1 MMYFHKVFCRVFP
14 DYTSAAPFCYNPSL
28 FSVSI
33 GLTTRMKLN
42 PGQQQAVEFVQGPCL
57 VLAGAGSGKT
67 RVITNKIAHLIRN
80 VGYQPRQ
87 IAAVT
92 FTNKAA
98 REMKARVAQ
107 TLGRK
112 EAKGLMISTF
122 HTLGLEIIKREYKAL
137 GMKRNFS
144 LFDDQDQLALLKE
157 LTFDHLEEDKELL
170 QQVISQISNWKNAL
184 LTPEQAKGQ
193 AKSERDHTFAECYRR
208 YELHLSSCNV
218 LDFDDLIT
226 KPTLLFARDEEARE
240 RWQQRIRYL
249 LVDEYQDTNTSQYQL
264 VKLLVGKRA
273 YFTVVGDDDQSIY
286 SWRGAQPKNLVLL
299 NEDFPELRVIKL
311 EQNYRSSGCILNA
324 ANILIANNSHVF
336 EKRLFSNL
344 GYGDPLKV
352 IVANNE
358 DHEAERVVGELIAHH
373 FINKTDYKDYAILY
387 RGNHQ
392 SRIFEKMLMQNRIPY
407 RISGGTSFFSRPEIK
422 DLLAYLR
429 VLTNREDDSAF
440 MRIVN
445 TPRRGIGPATI
456 QKLGEWA
463 NVRDKSLYQASF
475 DLGLEQSLSGQGLA
489 ALTNFTGWLAD
500 VEKLVEREP
509 LVAVRDL
516 LHGLDYQSWLFET
529 SASPKA
535 AEMRMKNVDQ
545 LFSWM
550 SEMLEGD
557 DLNEPMTLAQ
567 VVTRFTLRD
576 MMERGEEDE
585 ALDQV
590 QLMTLHASKGLEF
603 PHVFLV
609 GMEEGILPHQSSI
622 DENNVDEE
630 RRLAYVG
637 ITRAQK
643 SLFFTLCRERRQYGE
658 LIRPEHSRF
667 LDELPQDDLRWDDGK
682 KIVKTAEEKQQTGL
696 RGVAGLRAML
706 AKNKE

>member
-1 MMYFHKVFCRVFP
+1 
-14 DYTSAAPFCYNPSL
+14 
-28 FSVSI
+28 
-33 GLTTRMKLN
+33 MKLN
-42 PGQQQAVEFVQGPCL
+42 PGQQQAVEYVQGPCL

-80 VGYQPRQ
+80 TGYQPRQ

-98 REMKARVAQ
+98 REMKERVAQ

-137 GMKRNFS
+137 GMKSNFS
-144 LFDDQDQLALLKE
+144 LFDDQDQIALLKE

-170 QQVISQISNWKNAL
+170 QQLVSQISNWKNAL
-184 LTPEQAKGQ
+184 LTPEQAKGL
-193 AKSERDHTFAECYRR
+193 ARSEREHTFAECYRR
-208 YELHLSSCNV
+208 YELHLNSCNV

-226 KPTLLFARDEEARE
+226 KPTLLFARDEQARE

-286 SWRGAQPKNLVLL
+286 SWRGAQPKNLVQLSK
-299 NEDFPELRVIKL
+299 DFPELRVIKL

-324 ANILIANNSHVF
+324 ANILIANNPHVF
-336 EKRLFSNL
+336 EKQLFSNL
-344 GYGDPLKV
+344 GYGDPMKV
-352 IVANNE
+352 ITANNE

-429 VLTNREDDSAF
+429 VLTNPEDDSAF
-440 MRIVN
+440 LRIVN

-463 NVRDKSLYQASF
+463 NTRDKSLYQASF
-475 DLGLEQSLSGQGLA
+475 DLGLGQTLSGQGLA
-489 ALTNFTGWLAD
+489 ALTNFTGWLAE

-509 LVAVRDL
+509 LIAVRDL

-550 SEMLEGD
+550 AEMLEGD

-576 MMERGEEDE
+576 MMERGEEAE
-585 ALDQV
+585 ELDQV

-603 PHVFLV
+603 PYVFLV

-622 DENNVDEE
+622 DEDNVDEE

-658 LIRPEHSRF
+658 LIRPEPSRF
-667 LDELPQDDLRWDDGK
+667 LYELPQDDLHWDDGK
-682 KIVKTAEEKQQTGL
+682 KEVKTAEEKQQAGL
-696 RGVAGLRAML
+696 RGVAGLKAML
-706 AKNKE
+706 AKKKEENG

>member
-1 MMYFHKVFCRVFP
+1 
-14 DYTSAAPFCYNPSL
+14 
-28 FSVSI
+28 
-33 GLTTRMKLN
+33 MKLN
-42 PGQQQAVEFVQGPCL
+42 PGQQQAVEYVQGPCL

-80 VGYQPRQ
+80 TGYQPRQ

-98 REMKARVAQ
+98 REMKERVAQ

-137 GMKRNFS
+137 GMKNNFS

-170 QQVISQISNWKNAL
+170 QQLVSQISNWKNAL
-184 LTPEQAKGQ
+184 LTPEQAKGL
-193 AKSERDHTFAECYRR
+193 ARSEREHTFAECYRR
-208 YELHLSSCNV
+208 YELHLNSCNV

-226 KPTLLFARDEEARE
+226 KPTLLFARDEQARE

-286 SWRGAQPKNLVLL
+286 SWRGAQPKNLVQLSK
-299 NEDFPELRVIKL
+299 DFPELRVIKL

-324 ANILIANNSHVF
+324 ANILIANNPHVF
-336 EKRLFSNL
+336 EKQLFSNL
-344 GYGDPLKV
+344 GYGDPMKV
-352 IVANNE
+352 ITANNE

-429 VLTNREDDSAF
+429 VLTNPEDDSAF
-440 MRIVN
+440 LRIVN

-463 NVRDKSLYQASF
+463 NTRDKSLYQASF
-475 DLGLEQSLSGQGLA
+475 DLGLGQTLSGQGLA
-489 ALTNFTGWLAD
+489 ALTNFTGWLAE

-509 LVAVRDL
+509 LIAVRDL

-550 SEMLEGD
+550 AEMLEGD

-576 MMERGEEDE
+576 MMERGEEAE
-585 ALDQV
+585 ELDQV

-603 PHVFLV
+603 PYVFLV

-622 DENNVDEE
+622 DEDNVDEE

-658 LIRPEHSRF
+658 LIRPEPSRF
-667 LDELPQDDLRWDDGK
+667 LYELPQDDLHWDDGK
-682 KIVKTAEEKQQTGL
+682 KVVKTAEEKQQAGL
-696 RGVAGLRAML
+696 RGVAGLKAML
-706 AKNKE
+706 AKKKEENG

>member
-1 MMYFHKVFCRVFP
+1 
-14 DYTSAAPFCYNPSL
+14 
-28 FSVSI
+28 
-33 GLTTRMKLN
+33 MKLN
-42 PGQQQAVEFVQGPCL
+42 PGQQQAVEYVQGPCL

-80 VGYQPRQ
+80 TGYQPRQ

-98 REMKARVAQ
+98 REMKERVAQ

-137 GMKRNFS
+137 GMKSNFS

-170 QQVISQISNWKNAL
+170 QQLVSQISNWKNAL
-184 LTPEQAKGQ
+184 LTPEQAKGL
-193 AKSERDHTFAECYRR
+193 ARSEREHTFAECYRR
-208 YELHLSSCNV
+208 YELHLNSCNV

-226 KPTLLFARDEEARE
+226 KPTLLFARDEQARE
-240 RWQQRIRYL
+240 RWQQCIRYL

-286 SWRGAQPKNLVLL
+286 SWRGAQPKNLVQLSK
-299 NEDFPELRVIKL
+299 DFPELRVIKL

-324 ANILIANNSHVF
+324 ANILIANNPHVF
-336 EKRLFSNL
+336 EKQLFSNL
-344 GYGDPLKV
+344 GYGDPMKV
-352 IVANNE
+352 ITANNE

-429 VLTNREDDSAF
+429 VLTNPEDDSAF
-440 MRIVN
+440 LRIVN

-463 NVRDKSLYQASF
+463 NTRDKSLYQASF
-475 DLGLEQSLSGQGLA
+475 DLGLGQTLSGQGLA
-489 ALTNFTGWLAD
+489 ALTNFTGWLAE

-509 LVAVRDL
+509 LIAVRDL

-550 SEMLEGD
+550 AEMLEGD

-576 MMERGEEDE
+576 MMERGEEAE
-585 ALDQV
+585 ELDQV

-603 PHVFLV
+603 PYVFLV

-622 DENNVDEE
+622 DEDNVDEE

-658 LIRPEHSRF
+658 LIRPEPSRF
-667 LDELPQDDLRWDDGK
+667 LYELPQDDLHWDDGK
-682 KIVKTAEEKQQTGL
+682 KVVKTAEEKQQAGL
-696 RGVAGLRAML
+696 RGVAGLKAML
-706 AKNKE
+706 AKKKEENG

>member
-1 MMYFHKVFCRVFP
+1 
-14 DYTSAAPFCYNPSL
+14 
-28 FSVSI
+28 
-33 GLTTRMKLN
+33 MKLN
-42 PGQQQAVEFVQGPCL
+42 PGQQQAVEYIQGPCL

-80 VGYQPRQ
+80 TGYQPRQ

-98 REMKARVAQ
+98 REMKERVAQ

-137 GMKRNFS
+137 GMKSNFS
-144 LFDDQDQLALLKE
+144 LFDDQDQIALLKE

-170 QQVISQISNWKNAL
+170 QQLVSQISNWKNAL
-184 LTPEQAKGQ
+184 LTPEQAKGL
-193 AKSERDHTFAECYRR
+193 ARSEREHTFAECYRR
-208 YELHLSSCNV
+208 YELHLNSCNV

-226 KPTLLFARDEEARE
+226 KPTLLFARDEQARE

-286 SWRGAQPKNLVLL
+286 SWRGAQPKNLVQLSK
-299 NEDFPELRVIKL
+299 DFPELRVIKL

-324 ANILIANNSHVF
+324 ANILIANNPHVF
-336 EKRLFSNL
+336 EKQLFSNL
-344 GYGDPLKV
+344 GYGDPMKV
-352 IVANNE
+352 ITANNE

-429 VLTNREDDSAF
+429 VLTNPEDDSAF
-440 MRIVN
+440 LRIVN

-463 NVRDKSLYQASF
+463 NTRDKSLYQASF
-475 DLGLEQSLSGQGLA
+475 DLGQTLSGQGLA
-489 ALTNFTGWLAD
+489 VLTNFTGWLAE

-509 LVAVRDL
+509 LIAVRDL

-550 SEMLEGD
+550 AEMLEGD

-576 MMERGEEDE
+576 MMERGEEAE
-585 ALDQV
+585 ELDQV

-603 PHVFLV
+603 PYVFLV

-622 DENNVDEE
+622 DEDNVDEE

-658 LIRPEHSRF
+658 LIRPEPSRF
-667 LDELPQDDLRWDDGK
+667 LYELPQDDLHWDDGK
-682 KIVKTAEEKQQTGL
+682 KVVKTAEEKQQAGL
-696 RGVAGLRAML
+696 RGVAGLKAML
-706 AKNKE
+706 AKKKEENG

>member
-1 MMYFHKVFCRVFP
+1 
-14 DYTSAAPFCYNPSL
+14 
-28 FSVSI
+28 
-33 GLTTRMKLN
+33 MKLN
-42 PGQQQAVEFVQGPCL
+42 PGQQQAVEYVQGPCL

-80 VGYQPRQ
+80 TGYQPRQ

-98 REMKARVAQ
+98 REMKERVAQ

-137 GMKRNFS
+137 GMKSNFS

-170 QQVISQISNWKNAL
+170 QQLVSQISNWKNAL
-184 LTPEQAKGQ
+184 LTPEQAKGL
-193 AKSERDHTFAECYRR
+193 ARSEREHTFAECYRR
-208 YELHLSSCNV
+208 YELHLNSCNV

-226 KPTLLFARDEEARE
+226 KPTLLFARDEQARE

-286 SWRGAQPKNLVLL
+286 SWRGAQPKNLVQLSK
-299 NEDFPELRVIKL
+299 DFPELRVIKL

-324 ANILIANNSHVF
+324 ANILIANNPHVF
-336 EKRLFSNL
+336 EKQLFSNL
-344 GYGDPLKV
+344 GYGDPMKV
-352 IVANNE
+352 ITANNE

-429 VLTNREDDSAF
+429 VLTNPEDDSAF
-440 MRIVN
+440 LRIVN

-463 NVRDKSLYQASF
+463 NTRDKSLYQASF
-475 DLGLEQSLSGQGLA
+475 DLGLGQTLSGQGLT
-489 ALTNFTGWLAD
+489 ALTNFTGWLAE

-509 LVAVRDL
+509 LIAVRDL

-550 SEMLEGD
+550 AEMLEGD

-576 MMERGEEDE
+576 MMERGEEAE
-585 ALDQV
+585 ELDQV

-603 PHVFLV
+603 PYVFLV

-622 DENNVDEE
+622 DEDNVDEE

-658 LIRPEHSRF
+658 LLRPEPSRF
-667 LDELPQDDLRWDDGK
+667 LYELPQDDLHWDDGK
-682 KIVKTAEEKQQTGL
+682 KVVKTAEEKQQAGL
-696 RGVAGLRAML
+696 RGVAGLKAML
-706 AKNKE
+706 AKKKEENG

>member
-1 MMYFHKVFCRVFP
+1 
-14 DYTSAAPFCYNPSL
+14 
-28 FSVSI
+28 
-33 GLTTRMKLN
+33 MKLN
-42 PGQQQAVEFVQGPCL
+42 PGQQQAVEYVQGPCL

-80 VGYQPRQ
+80 TGYQPRQ

-98 REMKARVAQ
+98 REMKERVAQ

-137 GMKRNFS
+137 GMKSNFS
-144 LFDDQDQLALLKE
+144 LFDDQDQIALLKE

-170 QQVISQISNWKNAL
+170 QQLVSQISNWKNAL
-184 LTPEQAKGQ
+184 LTPEQAKGL
-193 AKSERDHTFAECYRR
+193 ALSEREHTFAECYRR
-208 YELHLSSCNV
+208 YELHLNSCNV

-226 KPTLLFARDEEARE
+226 KPTLLFARDEQARE

-286 SWRGAQPKNLVLL
+286 SWRGAQPKNLVQLSK
-299 NEDFPELRVIKL
+299 DFPELRVIKL

-324 ANILIANNSHVF
+324 ANILIANNPHVF
-336 EKRLFSNL
+336 EKQLFSNL
-344 GYGDPLKV
+344 GYGDPMKV
-352 IVANNE
+352 ITANNE

-429 VLTNREDDSAF
+429 VLTNPEDDSAF
-440 MRIVN
+440 LRIVN

-463 NVRDKSLYQASF
+463 NTRDKSLYQASF
-475 DLGLEQSLSGQGLA
+475 DLGLGQTLSGQGLA
-489 ALTNFTGWLAD
+489 ALTNFTGWLAE

-509 LVAVRDL
+509 LIAVRDL

-550 SEMLEGD
+550 AEMLEGD

-576 MMERGEEDE
+576 MMERGEEAE
-585 ALDQV
+585 ELDQV

-603 PHVFLV
+603 PYVFLV

-622 DENNVDEE
+622 DEDNVDEE

-658 LIRPEHSRF
+658 LIRPEPSRF
-667 LDELPQDDLRWDDGK
+667 LYELPQDDLHWDDGK
-682 KIVKTAEEKQQTGL
+682 KVVKTAEEKQQAGL
-696 RGVAGLRAML
+696 RGVAGLKAML
-706 AKNKE
+706 AKKKEENG